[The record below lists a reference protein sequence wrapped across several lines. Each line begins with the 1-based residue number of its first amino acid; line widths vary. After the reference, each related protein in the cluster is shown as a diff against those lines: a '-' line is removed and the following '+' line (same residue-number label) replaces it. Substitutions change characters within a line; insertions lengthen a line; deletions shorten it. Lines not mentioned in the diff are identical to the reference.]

1 MNTKTLIDG
10 SQVDSSSEAWRA
22 ECEARAVLDIPLAQR
37 QAFFVAVAKQRGRDA
52 AMDLKGLVGR
62 VWTDRQARQLLPMND
77 AAREARLVKIAVDA
91 QGERL
96 RAAIEARM
104 GELISKGQA
113 ANDNQEEQAA

>member
-22 ECEARAVLDIPLAQR
+22 ECEARAVLDMPLAQR
-37 QAFFVAVAKQRGRDA
+37 QAFFLRVEKLRGRDA
-52 AMDLKGLVGR
+52 AMGLKAAVGK

-77 AAREARLVKIAVDA
+77 AAREARLACIAVDA

-96 RAAIEARM
+96 RRDIEARM
-104 GELISKGQA
+104 DELISKDQA
-113 ANDNQEEQAA
+113 ANDNTKEAAA